1 MMTSNYMCN
10 DCYLSMQ
17 NCHDMRICCE
27 SEEYYGEECGWFEP
41 IPEQEDE

>member
-1 MMTSNYMCN
+1 MTSNYMCN